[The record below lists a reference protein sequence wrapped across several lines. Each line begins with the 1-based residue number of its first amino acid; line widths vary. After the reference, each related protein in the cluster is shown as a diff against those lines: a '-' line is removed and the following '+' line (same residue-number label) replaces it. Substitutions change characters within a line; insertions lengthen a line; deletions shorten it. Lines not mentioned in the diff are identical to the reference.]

1 MLPTAFV
8 ALRFIHFAALM
19 LALGAT
25 LCVSLLAPAAL
36 RQPLKKRLVSF
47 WRAALLC
54 NAVSALLMLAVQAG
68 LMGDGLKDS
77 LDPQVWLAVLATRFG
92 NNWLWQMVLAV
103 VTLVAAW
110 LKPRGGAALLS
121 LLVAVQLALLAS
133 VGHAAMHEGMAG
145 ALHRLNHAVHL
156 LCAAW
161 WLGGLWP
168 LLVCMRLARRT
179 RWREAAIVAMMR
191 FSRYGHLAVA
201 GVLLTGALNAAFI
214 LGLHWPMQ
222 SGYVRLL
229 IVKIALVAMMVAIAL
244 WNRYVLV
251 PRFRN
256 GQGEAQQRFVQLT
269 QLEMALGALVLAAVS
284 LFATWEPF

>member
-1 MLPTAFV
+1 
-8 ALRFIHFAALM
+8 M

-25 LCVSLLAPAAL
+25 LCVSLLAPAPI
-36 RQPLKKRLVSF
+36 RKPLAKRLIAF
-47 WRAALLC
+47 WRVALLC
-54 NAVSALLMLAVQAG
+54 NALSALMILVVQAG
-68 LMGDGLKDS
+68 LMGEGIKDS
-77 LDPQVWLAVLATRFG
+77 VNPQIWLAVLTTRFG
-92 NNWLWQMVLAV
+92 NSWLWQIALAV
-103 VTLVAAW
+103 VALIAAW
-110 LKPRGGAALLS
+110 LRPKGSAALLS
-121 LLVAVQLALLAS
+121 MLTAIQLALLAG
-133 VGHAAMHEGMAG
+133 VGHAAMHEGLTG

-168 LLVCMRLARRT
+168 LLICMRMARHAH
-179 RWREAAIVAMMR
+179 WREEAIVAMMR

-201 GVLLTGALNAAFI
+201 GVVLTGAINAMFI
-214 LGLHWPMQ
+214 LGLRWPLE

-229 IVKIALVAMMVAIAL
+229 FVKIALVATMVAIAL
-244 WNRYVLV
+244 WNRYFLV

-256 GQGEAQQRFVQLT
+256 GQGEAQRRFVQLT

>member
-1 MLPTAFV
+1 
-8 ALRFIHFAALM
+8 M

-25 LCVSLLAPAAL
+25 LCVSLLAPASI
-36 RQPLKKRLVSF
+36 RKPLAKQLIAF
-47 WRAALLC
+47 WRVALLC
-54 NAVSALLMLAVQAG
+54 NALSAFVILAVQAG
-68 LMGDGLKDS
+68 LMGEGIKDS
-77 LDPQVWLAVLATRFG
+77 LNPHIWLAVLTTRFG
-92 NNWLWQMVLAV
+92 NSWLWQMVLAV
-103 VTLVAAW
+103 VTLIVAW
-110 LKPRGGAALLS
+110 LKPKGSAALLS
-121 LLVAVQLALLAS
+121 LLTAFQLALLAS
-133 VGHAAMHEGMAG
+133 VGHAAMHEGLTG

-168 LLVCMRLARRT
+168 LLICMRMARYAH
-179 RWREAAIVAMMR
+179 WRDAAIVAMMR

-201 GVLLTGALNAAFI
+201 GVVLTGAINAIFI
-214 LGLHWPMQ
+214 PGLRWPLE

-229 IVKIALVAMMVAIAL
+229 LVKIALVATMVAIAL
-244 WNRYVLV
+244 WNRYFLV

-256 GQGEAQQRFVQLT
+256 GQGEAQRRFMQLT